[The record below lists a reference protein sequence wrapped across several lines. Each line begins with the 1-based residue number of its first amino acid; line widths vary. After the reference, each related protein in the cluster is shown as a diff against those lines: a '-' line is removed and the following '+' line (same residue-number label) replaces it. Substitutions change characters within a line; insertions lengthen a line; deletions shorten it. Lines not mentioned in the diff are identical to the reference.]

1 MRVSGSFYAFFTK
14 RSHTHKKHRKQLF
27 FILDVFMRTKSTKS
41 SFLYLRCF
49 YAYKKHKKHK
59 KRFSSSQMFFMDI
72 KMLFFLFAYMLF
84 VFFTPN
90 KRLSSS
96 QMFFMR
102 IKMLPFLFAYVLFVF
117 FMRVGSFRKSHKTTL
132 IPSFSILLGLRA
144 RSFRKK
150 KFKKLP

>member
-14 RSHTHKKHRKQLF
+14 RSHTHKKHKKQLF

-49 YAYKKHKKHK
+49 YAYKKHKK
-59 KRFSSSQMFFMDI
+59 RLSSSQMFFMDI
-72 KMLFFLFAYMLF
+72 KMLPFLFAFALF

-102 IKMLPFLFAYVLFVF
+102 IKMLPFLFTYVLFVF

-144 RSFRKK
+144 RFFRKK
-150 KFKKLP
+150 RFKKLP